1 MKKILFLASLALA
14 FTNCSKSNDD
24 DNHDIP
30 AKDYEL
36 SEDGLTL
43 KSWKNLD
50 TKTID
55 MESDSKLQKVN
66 TIGEYAFRQAA
77 KLESIILPKNLKEI
91 GTGAFY
97 GANLKGGVTFNTSAK
112 ITIGEDAFKS
122 TGITTLGLPNLTEL
136 SKGAFQGCSKLKEVK
151 FGKITK
157 IGEDAFRGRL
167 SLTEIN
173 LDGTDLKEVGRAAF
187 SGCEHIEKV
196 TLPATLKK
204 IDNMAF
210 FACFVFQ
217 QLTMKA
223 TEVPTLV
230 SANALDTGSK
240 IKTNIFVPK
249 GTENSYKTAENW
261 SYYKDQIL
269 VKPEF

>member
-157 IGEDAFRGRL
+157 IGEDAFRGCL
-167 SLTEIN
+167 SLT
-173 LDGTDLKEVGRAAF
+173 
-187 SGCEHIEKV
+187 
-196 TLPATLKK
+196 
-204 IDNMAF
+204 F